1 MSGPLSIERRTNR
14 RLPIR
19 VMVEY
24 ETTEDFLMDY
34 TANVSIGGMFIA
46 TKEPLEL
53 GTRFRMR
60 FRLPERK
67 KTIETYAVVR
77 WVVEPDDRT
86 GMEAGM
92 GVQFEDL
99 APKDLQEV
107 QHLLQRWEEG
117 GQDNRA
123 LGQWVRCALFR
134 FERPSEIADRLLVV
148 LGFLG
153 GVGLVDAG
161 SQGSD

>member
-77 WVVEPDDRT
+77 WVVEPNDTT

-92 GVQFEDL
+92 GVQFENL
-99 APKDLQEV
+99 APKDLRDVQELIGRWEDGQEV
-107 QHLLQRWEEG
+107 
-117 GQDNRA
+117 
-123 LGQWVRCALFR
+123 
-134 FERPSEIADRLLVV
+134 
-148 LGFLG
+148 
-153 GVGLVDAG
+153 
-161 SQGSD
+161 